1 LFEADDPQAMAIAS
15 EIEPVAPDLSLWR
28 VYDPAVKA
36 ELYSTAITVAKCTY
50 LIDPVPLTPDA
61 LAELCSQRAIKGVIV
76 TNENHHRAA
85 ADFAKKFETPI
96 YFEGSQPFPPGLT
109 PVPIEGAVPGE
120 IAVHSEAAGGV
131 MIMGDALINFEPYG
145 FTFLPAKYCS
155 NLKLMRRSLPKLV
168 DYSFERMFFAHGTPI
183 LAGAHRRL
191 EQLLENH

>member
-1 LFEADDPQAMAIAS
+1 MAIAP

-36 ELYSTAITVAKCTY
+36 ELYSTAITVAECTY
-50 LIDPVPLTPDA
+50 LVDPVSLTPDA
-61 LAELCSQRAIKGVIV
+61 LVQLGCESAVAGIVV

-85 ADFAKKFETPI
+85 ADFAGKFEAPI
-96 YFEGSQPFPPGLT
+96 YLDGSQPFPPGLT

-131 MIMGDALINFEPYG
+131 LIMGDALINFEPYG
-145 FTFLPAKYCS
+145 FAFLPAKYCS
-155 NLKLMRRSLPKLV
+155 NVKVMRRSLPKLL
-168 DYSFERMFFAHGTPI
+168 DYSFERILFAHGTPI